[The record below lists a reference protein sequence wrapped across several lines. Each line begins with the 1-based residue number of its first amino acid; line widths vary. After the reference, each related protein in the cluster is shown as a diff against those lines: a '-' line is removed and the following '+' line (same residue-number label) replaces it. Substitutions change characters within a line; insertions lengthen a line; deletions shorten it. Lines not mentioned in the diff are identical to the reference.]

1 MEELAPGRKKVETL
15 AKDLKDPSSAAT
27 KSDVELPPSLKSF
40 NQAFGTNLRKEVVA
54 AHAFGSD
61 KPGDRAAQKL
71 PKATGEVGSVVLAR
85 KSRVDPD
92 EASGKGKALVADEDV
107 GKVFDSGEFLKLVRS
122 LGDEDLAKLGA
133 ALGQKVAIA
142 GAVAKERAE
151 SRSSQ
156 SKKLSELE
164 ARVSYL
170 EKENDVLER
179 LKNELREINSGLKEN
194 SGVLMKTCSE
204 LGEKNE
210 ELVKENDELVQEN
223 TKVKEILEDNAKVI
237 DKLRSVVERD
247 EKTIAEQV

>member
-1 MEELAPGRKKVETL
+1 M
-15 AKDLKDPSSAAT
+15 
-27 KSDVELPPSLKSF
+27 
-40 NQAFGTNLRKEVVA
+40 
-54 AHAFGSD
+54 
-61 KPGDRAAQKL
+61 
-71 PKATGEVGSVVLAR
+71 VLAR

-107 GKVFDSGEFLKLVRS
+107 GKVFDSGGLFLRNFSPLLIFLCLSELETYVFVLLSEFLKLVRS

-133 ALGQKVAIA
+133 ALGQKVISFYCFFRLHRMFLVEHLHEFLLFLQVAIA

-179 LKNELREINSGLKEN
+179 LKNELR
-194 SGVLMKTCSE
+194 
-204 LGEKNE
+204 
-210 ELVKENDELVQEN
+210 
-223 TKVKEILEDNAKVI
+223 
-237 DKLRSVVERD
+237 RS
-247 EKTIAEQV
+247 TPG